1 MAADVVDQTLYV
13 VARTKLRPPPSRAQV
28 HVRARLVDLFERAA
42 TSRVALV
49 SAPAGYGK
57 TTALAA
63 WARARAA
70 PVAWLA
76 LDEHD
81 AEPDVFLRHV
91 GAALAT
97 VEPRI
102 REVMPTQ
109 AEGALAA
116 LLNLLD
122 AASEPRILVLDDLH
136 AVAVPEVLDVVRR
149 LVDHAPPAL
158 HVVLAT
164 RVDPALPLAR
174 WRLSGE
180 LFEVRAAELCF
191 GVEEA
196 RHLLRGL
203 GVVLEAPVLA
213 ALVRRTE
220 GWGAGLQLAG
230 LSLRGRRGEGM
241 ADYVERFTGRDRFV
255 LDYLTEEVLQRLD
268 PALQHFLLMLSV
280 LDTFDAATAAAVTE
294 RGDAADVLAEVER
307 ANLFLARVDDDEA
320 TFRFHPF
327 FRDLLLGRL
336 TDLRP
341 ELPDRLRAAAA
352 EHRGRPATEDADA
365 PPAAEGFGDGPV
377 EPLTEREREVLRW
390 LVTGASNKEIARR
403 LALSPNTV
411 KTHLKR
417 LFEKLAVSSRTAAVA
432 RARAHGLP

>member
-1 MAADVVDQTLYV
+1 MAADAVDRTAIV
-13 VARTKLRPPPSRAQV
+13 VARTKLRPPPPRPQV
-28 HVRARLVDLFERAA
+28 NVRARLVALFDRAV
-42 TSRVALV
+42 TGRVTLV

-63 WARARAA
+63 WARARPA

-81 AEPDVFLRHV
+81 AEPDAFLRHLTE
-91 GAALAT
+91 ALA
-97 VEPRI
+97 VIEPRAG
-102 REVMPTQ
+102 EVVHAP
-109 AEGALAA
+109 AEAALAA

-122 AASEPRILVLDDLH
+122 AASEPRVLVLDDLH
-136 AVAVPEVLDVVRR
+136 AVAVAEVLDIVRR
-149 LVDHAPPAL
+149 LVDHAPATL
-158 HVVLAT
+158 HLVLAT
-164 RVDPALPLAR
+164 RVDPGLPLAR
-174 WRLSGE
+174 WRLSGDLAE
-180 LFEVRAAELCF
+180 IRAAELSF
-191 GVEEA
+191 DAEEA
-196 RHLLRGL
+196 AVMLRGM
-203 GVVLEAPVLA
+203 GVTLEESVLR

-230 LSLRGRRGEGM
+230 LSLRGRRGDGV
-241 ADYVERFTGRDRFV
+241 ADYVDRFTGRDRFV

-268 PALQHFLLMLSV
+268 HALQHFLLMLSV

-294 RGDAADVLAEVER
+294 RADAADVLAEVER
-307 ANLFLARVDDDEA
+307 ANLFLTRVDDAEA

-341 ELPDRLRAAAA
+341 DLPERLRAAAA
-352 EHRGRPATEDADA
+352 AHRARPSPAVDGATA
-365 PPAAEGFGDGPV
+365 PSAAAIDGPV
-377 EPLTEREREVLRW
+377 EPLSEREREVLRW

-403 LALSPNTV
+403 LDLSPNTV

-417 LFEKLAVSSRTAAVA
+417 LFEKLDVASRTSAVA
-432 RARAHGLP
+432 RARELGLA